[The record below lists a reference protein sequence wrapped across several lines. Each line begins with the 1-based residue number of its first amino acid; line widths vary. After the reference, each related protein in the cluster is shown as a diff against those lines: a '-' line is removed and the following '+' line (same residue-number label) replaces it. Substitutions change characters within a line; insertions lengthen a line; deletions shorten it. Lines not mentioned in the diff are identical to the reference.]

1 MNVEISRM
9 QEVKNLIEGYQRFHK
24 KYFQEQPEIYNSLF
38 EQGQSPKFLVISCCD
53 SRVHPAQVMDTV
65 PGDIFVIRNVAN
77 LVPVNE
83 VDGKSH
89 GTSAAME
96 FAIKHL
102 EVKHIIVFGH
112 SQCGGIKSLMEGDH
126 FDHDYGFIDPWMNI
140 ARSAREHVIHDYPE
154 EDFASQ
160 CARCEKASI
169 QISLNNLM
177 TFPWIKERVLAGKL
191 FIHGWY
197 FDIDSGRLFGKQ
209 GDQFLP
215 VHELVIDN

>member
-1 MNVEISRM
+1 MH
-9 QEVKNLIEGYQRFHK
+9 EVKKLIDGYQRFHQ

-96 FAIKHL
+96 FAVKHL

-126 FDHDYGFIDPWMNI
+126 LDHDYGFIDPWMKI
-140 ARSAREHVIHDYPE
+140 AKTARDQVVADHAD
-154 EDFASQ
+154 EDFGIQ
-160 CARCEKASI
+160 CIRCEQASI
-169 QISLNNLM
+169 KVSLENLK
-177 TFPWIKERVLAGKL
+177 TFPWIKERLDAGKL
-191 FIHGWY
+191 YIHGWY
-197 FDIDSGRLFGKQ
+197 FDIDSGSLLGKE
-209 GDQFLP
+209 GDQFVP
-215 VHELVIDN
+215 VNTLSINS

>member
-1 MNVEISRM
+1 M
-9 QEVKNLIEGYQRFHK
+9 QEVKKLIDGYQRFHK
-24 KYFQEQPEIYNSLF
+24 KYFQEQPELYNNLF
-38 EQGQSPKFLVISCCD
+38 EEGQSPSFLVISCCD

-102 EVKHIIVFGH
+102 EVEHIIVFGH

-126 FDHDYGFIDPWMNI
+126 LDHDYGFIDPWMMI
-140 ARSAREHVIHDYPE
+140 AKAARDQVIQNHAE
-154 EDFASQ
+154 EDFDTQ
-160 CARCEKASI
+160 RTYCEKASI
-169 QISLNNLM
+169 GISLNNLM
-177 TFPWIKERVLAGKL
+177 TFPWIKERIDNGKVSV
-191 FIHGWY
+191 HGWY
-197 FDIDSGRLFGKQ
+197 FDIDTGCLLGKE
-209 GDQFLP
+209 GDQFIP
-215 VHELVIDN
+215 VNELAISN

>member
-1 MNVEISRM
+1 M
-9 QEVKNLIEGYQRFHK
+9 QEVKKLIDGYQRFHK

-53 SRVHPAQVMDTV
+53 SRVHPTQVLDTM

-83 VDGKSH
+83 PDGKSH

-102 EVKHIIVFGH
+102 DVKHIIVLGH

-126 FDHDYGFIDPWMNI
+126 LSHEYGFIDPWMEI
-140 ARSAREHVIHDYPE
+140 AKAAREKIVNNYAD
-154 EDFASQ
+154 EDFDAQ
-160 CARCEKASI
+160 CVRCEQASI
-169 QISLNNLM
+169 KISLDNLK
-177 TFPWIKERVLAGKL
+177 TFPWIKERYDAGKL

-197 FDIDSGRLFGKQ
+197 FDIDSGCLFAKQ
-209 GDQFLP
+209 DDEFVP
-215 VHELVIDN
+215 VKDLVISS